1 MFWRTVCRLQAGTKR
16 SQLTL
21 NNMSGFELLSV
32 RPVEDLNLV
41 AYAMRHTATGASYY
55 HVDIE
60 DNNNVFCIGFRTPAE
75 NNKGI
80 SHVLE
85 HTVLCGSQKYP
96 VRDPFFAM
104 LQRSLSNFM
113 NAMTGADY
121 TLYPFATTNERDF
134 YNLMDVYLDAV
145 FRPLLREEDF
155 KVEGHR
161 VEVASEN
168 AEADVIHEDGVPT
181 IESEHHSNASSVSK
195 KRLVHNGVVFNEMRG
210 VVSEPNQHFAQC
222 LMRTMLPE
230 THYTYISGGYP
241 PDILKLT
248 YADLVSFHRRHYHPS
263 NSMTFTYG
271 SQHPEKYMQVLDAYF
286 STFEAAEPV
295 NVPTLKEHCR
305 FKEPKVVQLEGPLD
319 VMGNIKQQKRIAVS
333 YGVPQEE
340 NSISSVVDLSV
351 LDTLLSSG
359 PSSPMY
365 KAIIESQIGSKYAP
379 MRGYAYYLSSPIIS
393 YGVSGVDEERP
404 NAEEEVLQAVTSA
417 LASTRDNGFDSRR
430 VRSVIFQEELQQRHR
445 SANYGINLCT
455 SLCAIGLCRTYND
468 PLDFINWLPHLKK
481 LGQNNATSLLPY
493 INSIFLNNLNRAVI
507 SVSANENFLSSFRK
521 QLQAEDDALNDAA
534 TEDDVKCVEQE
545 MMDLLNRLRAPQRT
559 EMLPTLEISDIPTK
573 SFAEPLPQPADGGNA
588 TYTISFPTNGLV
600 YVHGLVP
607 FSPEL
612 IKHILAGDLDAI
624 SPNVPIVHSL
634 LANTGARKYSF
645 KEQSVEIELVCDG
658 FSFAPILNESYANKD
673 FTIAGT
679 SFGFYTTKEKLK
691 ESLQLL
697 AEALLEPRTISSDP
711 EVYTCTLSRLKMVC
725 TSVIQS
731 LQRSG
736 DRVAVSRAVSKLTQR
751 GVLHEHWWGLSHS
764 RHVSEL
770 LKQLQGGE
778 DERRNVIEKL
788 SIEYSNL
795 AASLCHSMS
804 NAILWAT
811 CEASHRI
818 EVEQLLNN
826 FKAKFSAFGSS
837 ASNSSLPTRL
847 ILPNIQAPT
856 HAQNLID
863 KLPIDT
869 SYVGFAL
876 PNVLT
881 WQHPDQAAL
890 RVACTLLDN
899 KFLHRRVREEGGAY
913 GSRASATLQ
922 GQVGG
927 ITMSSYRDPNPSN
940 TIKAFL
946 EAADWIADARNI
958 TTESLREAK
967 LRLFSSI
974 DAPYAADTYGDAY
987 FLNDIHQELK
997 QGMRD
1002 ALLQVNEKDI
1012 VRMAELFSTDKQKC
1026 GVSSILQPMEEKEVS
1041 SETV

>member
-1 MFWRTVCRLQAGTKR
+1 MLRRTGHRLKVATKR
-16 SQLTL
+16 PQLTL

-32 RPVEDLNLV
+32 RSIDDLNLV

-75 NNKGI
+75 DNKGT

-121 TLYPFATTNERDF
+121 TLYPFATTNVRDF
-134 YNLMDVYLDAV
+134 SNLMDVYLDAV

-161 VEVASEN
+161 IEIASEN
-168 AEADVIHEDGVPT
+168 SETGVIGEDGAAT
-181 IESEHHSNASSVSK
+181 KQKECHTDASSIGK

-210 VVSEPNQHFAQC
+210 VVSEPNHHFAHC

-248 YADLVSFHRRHYHPS
+248 YTDLVSFHKRHYHPS
-263 NSMTFTYG
+263 NSITFTYG
-271 SQHPEKYMQVLDAYF
+271 SQHPGKYMQLLDTYF
-286 STFEAAEPV
+286 SFFKAAEPV
-295 NVPTLKEHCR
+295 NIPTLSEHCR
-305 FKEPKVVQLEGPLD
+305 FKEPKIVRLEGPLD
-319 VMGNIKQQKRIAVS
+319 IMGNIKQQKRIAVS

-340 NSISSVVDLSV
+340 NSISSVVNLSV
-351 LDTLLSSG
+351 LDSLLCSG

-379 MRGYAYYLSSPIIS
+379 MRGYEYYLSSPIFS
-393 YGVSGVDEERP
+393 YGVSGVDEDRP
-404 NAEEEVLQAVTSA
+404 GVEEEVLQAVTSA
-417 LASTRDNGFDSRR
+417 LVSTKDNGFDPRR
-430 VRSVIFQEELQQRHR
+430 VNSVIFQEELQQRHR
-445 SANYGINLCT
+445 SSNYGINLCT
-455 SLCAIGLCRTYND
+455 NLCATGLCRTYND

-481 LGQNNATSLLPY
+481 LGQNNGTSLLPY
-493 INSIFLNNLNRAVI
+493 INSIFLNNPNRAVI
-507 SVSANENFLSSFRK
+507 SVSAKENFLGSLRK
-521 QLQAEDDALNDAA
+521 QLQAEDDALNNKA
-534 TEDDVKCVEQE
+534 TEDDVKCVEHGME
-545 MMDLLNRLRAPQRT
+545 ESLKRLRAPQQK
-559 EMLPTLEISDIPTK
+559 EMLPTLEISDIPKK
-573 SFAEPLPQPADGGNA
+573 SFSEPLPQTDGSDVA
-588 TYTISFPTNGLV
+588 TSTINFPTNGLV

-607 FSPEL
+607 FSMEL

-624 SPNVPIVHSL
+624 SPNMPIVHSL
-634 LANTGARKYSF
+634 LANTGTRKHSF
-645 KEQSVEIELVCDG
+645 KEQSVEIELACGG
-658 FSFAPILNESYANKD
+658 FSFTPILNESYTTKNS
-673 FTIAGT
+673 TISGA
-679 SFGFYTTKEKLK
+679 SFEFYTTKEKLK

-697 AEALLEPRTISSDP
+697 AEALLEPRTNSLDP
-711 EVYTCTLSRLKMVC
+711 EVYTCTLSRLKMIC
-725 TSVIQS
+725 TSIIQS
-731 LQRSG
+731 LQSSG

-751 GVLHEHWWGLSHS
+751 GVLHEHWWGLTHS
-764 RHVSEL
+764 KHVSEL

-778 DERRNVIEKL
+778 DERRGAVEKL
-788 SIEYSNL
+788 LTEYNNIT
-795 AASLCHSMS
+795 ASLCHSMS
-804 NAILWAT
+804 CAVLWAT
-811 CEASHRI
+811 CEANHRV
-818 EVEQLLNN
+818 EVEQLLNE
-826 FKAKFSAFGSS
+826 FRAKFTASDSATSS
-837 ASNSSLPTRL
+837 GSLPTRL
-847 ILPNIQAPT
+847 TLPTLQAPT
-856 HAQNLID
+856 CVQSLTD

-876 PNVLT
+876 PNALS

-890 RVACTLLDN
+890 RVACTLLQN
-899 KFLHRRVREEGGAY
+899 KYLHRRVREEGGAY
-913 GSRASATLQ
+913 GLRVSPTLQ

-927 ITMSSYRDPNPSN
+927 VTMSSYRDPSPNN
-940 TIKAFL
+940 TIKAIS
-946 EAADWIADARNI
+946 EAADWIADVRNI
-958 TTESLREAK
+958 TAESLREAK

-974 DAPYAADTYGDAY
+974 DAPYAADSYGEGY

-997 QGMRD
+997 QNMRD

-1012 VRMAELFSTDKQKC
+1012 VKMADFFSQNKQKYS
-1026 GVSSILQPMEEKEVS
+1026 VSSILQPIEVEEV
-1041 SETV
+1041 